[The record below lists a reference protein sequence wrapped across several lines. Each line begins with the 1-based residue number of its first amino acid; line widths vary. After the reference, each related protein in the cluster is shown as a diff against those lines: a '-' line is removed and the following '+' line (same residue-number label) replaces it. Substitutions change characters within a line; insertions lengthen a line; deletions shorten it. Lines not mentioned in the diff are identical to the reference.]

1 MSGLLNRYFFLFL
14 SLSLSI
20 PLIVSCNSAP
30 EPAEAPAEEKS
41 SGSRYGIEVE
51 NYLCE
56 GGTVKNGDYFGGLMY
71 RAGLDD
77 NRLYSVISSSKGV
90 FDIRKIK
97 VGNRYEFFFERD
109 SLGNKGRAAYFL
121 YERDAMSNVLFSLR
135 DSLYVKIL
143 DKEVERTRKYAEV
156 AINSSLWNDIAAAGA
171 TPLLALKLADIFAW
185 TIDFFALQKGDSF
198 KVVYDE
204 LYCNGELI
212 DIDGVSYCEFIHNGM
227 LYKSVM
233 FRDGDN
239 GGIYWNEKG
248 ESLRKAFLKA
258 PLSFTR
264 ISSRFTYSRK
274 HPIYKV
280 VRPHT
285 GVDYAAPMGT
295 PVVAIGDGTVIGK
308 GWGGGGGNTVRIRHN
323 SVYTTAYLH
332 LSRYGEGIR
341 QGARVRQ
348 GQVIGYVGSTGA
360 STGPHLDFRVW
371 KNGTPIDP
379 LKMESP
385 SAGPVSKENMEDF
398 LATYRLAKRELD
410 SLAVNR
416 YVEMM
421 FGILALEGKIGGQLS
436 S

>member
-1 MSGLLNRYFFLFL
+1 MAAFIFS
-14 SLSLSI
+14 
-20 PLIVSCNSAP
+20 SCKENVPADKTSAC
-30 EPAEAPAEEKS
+30 EEQADM
-41 SGSRYGIEVE
+41 RYGI
-51 NYLCE
+51 NADDYLCE
-56 GGTVKNGDYFGGLMY
+56 QGVVGSGDYFGGLMY
-71 RAGLDD
+71 MAGLDD
-77 NRLYSVISSSKGV
+77 NALQRVINASEGV

-97 VGNRYEFFFERD
+97 IGNAYEFFYEKD
-109 SLGNKGRAAYFL
+109 STAEKGRAAYFL

-135 DSLYVKIL
+135 EPVSVQVV
-143 DKEVERTRKYAEV
+143 DKEIEHTRKYAEV
-156 AINSSLWNDIAAAGA
+156 EINSSLWVDIEQAGA
-171 TPLLALKLADIFAW
+171 TPVLALKLADIFAW

-198 KVVYDE
+198 KVIYDE
-204 LYCNGELI
+204 LSYNGEFI
-212 DIDGVSYCEFIHNGM
+212 DIDNVSYCEFVHNGA

-239 GGIYWNEKG
+239 SGIYWNENG

-258 PLSFTR
+258 PLNFTR
-264 ISSRFTYSRK
+264 ISSRFTYRRK

-295 PVVAIGDGTVIGK
+295 PVVAIGDGTVISR
-308 GWGGGGGNTVRIRHN
+308 GWGGGGGNTVKIRHN

-341 QGARVRQ
+341 KGVRVKQ
-348 GQVIGYVGSTGA
+348 GQIIGYVGSTGA

-385 SAGPVSKENMEDF
+385 SVGPVSKENMEAF
-398 LATYRLAKRELD
+398 LATYSSAKREP
-410 SLAVNR
+410 R
-416 YVEMM
+416 
-421 FGILALEGKIGGQLS
+421 
-436 S
+436 

>member
-1 MSGLLNRYFFLFL
+1 MRSLSNRYFFLFL
-14 SLSLSI
+14 SLILT
-20 PLIVSCNSAP
+20 VSCNSRP
-30 EPAEAPAEEKS
+30 EVKEAPAEKKS
-41 SGSRYGIEVE
+41 PELRYGIEVE
-51 NYLCE
+51 NFICE

-71 RAGLDD
+71 KAGLDD
-77 NRLYSVISSSKGV
+77 NRLYNVISSSEGV
-90 FDIRKIK
+90 FDIRRIK

-121 YERDAMSNVLFSLR
+121 YERDAMSNVLFSLQ

-156 AINSSLWNDIAAAGA
+156 VINSSLWNDISAAGA
-171 TPLLALKLADIFAW
+171 TPVLALKLADIFAW
-185 TIDFFALQKGDSF
+185 TIDFFALRKGDSF

-204 LYCNGELI
+204 LSCNGDFI
-212 DIDGVSYCEFIHNGM
+212 DVDGVIYCEFIHNGM

-233 FRDGDN
+233 FKDGDN

-258 PLSFTR
+258 PLNFTR
-264 ISSRFTYSRK
+264 ISSRFTYNRK

-308 GWGGGGGNTVRIRHN
+308 GWGGGGGNTVKIRHN

-332 LSRYGEGIR
+332 LSRFGEGIR

-385 SAGPVSKENMEDF
+385 SVGPVSKENTEAF
-398 LATYRLAKRELD
+398 LVTYRLAKRELD
-410 SLAVNR
+410 SLAVDK
-416 YVEMM
+416 YIKLM
-421 FGILALEGKIGGQLS
+421 FGILAREGEIEGQLS